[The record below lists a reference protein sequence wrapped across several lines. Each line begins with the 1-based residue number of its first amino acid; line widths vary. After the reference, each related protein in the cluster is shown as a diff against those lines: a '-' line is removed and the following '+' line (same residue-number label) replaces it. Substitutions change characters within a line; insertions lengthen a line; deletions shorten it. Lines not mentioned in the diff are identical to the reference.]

1 MDKRASDSN
10 EVTKTMPEAHRTI
23 IQEDHVTCT
32 CGWHSPHVFG
42 DSSSF
47 ATWHQRAIGE
57 TLDNPYLQA
66 FLAPSTEA
74 ELHALGPYGL
84 EHNVLWARR
93 DRLVAEYA
101 WAIPTESVLRKLAE
115 LSPICDLGCG
125 TGYWAKLL
133 RDVGADVLAVD
144 ANPPLE
150 GTNHWHRR
158 KAGILGQPV
167 GIRHFL
173 DVVKGDAATFDV
185 PSEQT
190 LMLCWPPYNNR
201 MAEQALS
208 RYRGARVIYIGESE
222 GGCTGDDDFHG
233 TLAAQWNLDASY
245 EIPQWEGLHDDV
257 RVYVRRV

>member
-1 MDKRASDSN
+1 
-10 EVTKTMPEAHRTI
+10 
-23 IQEDHVTCT
+23 
-32 CGWHSPHVFG
+32 
-42 DSSSF
+42 
-47 ATWHQRAIGE
+47 
-57 TLDNPYLQA
+57 
-66 FLAPSTEA
+66 
-74 ELHALGPYGL
+74 
-84 EHNVLWARR
+84 VLWARR

-222 GGCTGDDDFHG
+222 GGCVQVPLCSKCPMKVVITR
-233 TLAAQWNLDASY
+233 ASY